1 MSNLNGVKK
10 SGQVKLS
17 ADAKRSDGNS
27 ILESKLFL
35 IGEVLSLIPI
45 MLVIVGLFLI
55 PTIIYALDANKVR

>member
-17 ADAKRSDGNS
+17 ADVKRSDGNS

-45 MLVIVGLFLI
+45 MLVIIGLFLI
-55 PTIIYALDANKVR
+55 PTIIYALDAKVR

>member
-17 ADAKRSDGNS
+17 ADVKRSDGNS

-35 IGEVLSLIPI
+35 IGEVLSLILI
-45 MLVIVGLFLI
+45 MLVIIGLFLI
-55 PTIIYALDANKVR
+55 PTIIYALNAKVR

>member
-17 ADAKRSDGNS
+17 ADVKRSDGNS

-35 IGEVLSLIPI
+35 TGEVLSLILI
-45 MLVIVGLFLI
+45 MLVIIGLFLI
-55 PTIIYALDANKVR
+55 PTIIYAMNAKVR